1 MFRKICFLFPY
12 LIFNTISSEQNKV
25 FCIEYMIQNKACSVK
40 KKEVSEML
48 KRIND
53 FLAELPMTIVG
64 GVLLVFSFVLPRVG
78 VNLPVDPAWG
88 TVVIS
93 GIPLLYLAVW
103 RIIYNPGISKISSAL
118 LITIAMFAAIAIG
131 DLFAA
136 GEVAFIMA
144 IGALLEDAT
153 TNRAKKGLKKLIS
166 LAPTQGRRIRDGKEE
181 MIPAEKIVKGNLL
194 RILPRETV
202 PVDGVIVNGETS
214 VDQSIMTGESLPV
227 DKIVGDAVFCGTIN
241 RFGAIDIRATK
252 VGEDSSLQKLIRM
265 VQEAE
270 DKKAPMARIADRV
283 ASWLVPVAMLVAV
296 IAGIATQ
303 DIVRAVTVLV
313 VFCPCALVL
322 ATPTAIMAAIGQATK
337 HGVIIKSG
345 EALEKM
351 GKVDTIAFDKTGTLT
366 YGKLEVSDV
375 LPFAPDLD
383 EEKLLYLAASAEA
396 KSEHPLGKAI
406 VAYAK
411 KRDLSLSESAAFQ
424 MTSGKGIS
432 AEVDGYQLL
441 CGNEKYLQECG
452 VSVTA
457 NADAALEK
465 LRLQGRASI
474 LVAANS
480 QCVGVIAL
488 SDVLRPEATA
498 MVQKL
503 TAMQTNTVL
512 LTGDNQK
519 TADYFAAQVGIR
531 EVYAD
536 LLPEDKVG
544 NIAALQKHVRNV
556 CMIGDGVNDAPSL
569 KTASVGVAMG
579 SMGSDIAVE
588 AADIALMSDDISK
601 IPYLKRLSNATVKTI
616 KLSITLSMCINFL
629 AVTLSVLGLLNPTTG
644 ALVHNAGSCF
654 VVLIAALLYDRK
666 FE

>member
-1 MFRKICFLFPY
+1 
-12 LIFNTISSEQNKV
+12 
-25 FCIEYMIQNKACSVK
+25 
-40 KKEVSEML
+40 ML

-166 LAPTQGRRIRDGKEE
+166 LAPTQGRRIQDGKEE
-181 MIPAEKIVKGNLL
+181 LVSAEKIVKGDLL
-194 RILPRETV
+194 RILPGEIV
-202 PVDGVIVNGETS
+202 PVDGIIISGETS

-227 DKIVGDAVFCGTIN
+227 DKAGGDTVFCGTIN

-303 DIVRAVTVLV
+303 NVVRAVTVLV

-375 LPFAPDLD
+375 LSVAPDLD

-411 KRDLSLSESAAFQ
+411 KSDLPLSESAAFR

-441 CGNEKYLQECG
+441 CGNEKYLHECG

-457 NADAALEK
+457 NAAATLEK
-465 LRLQGRASI
+465 LRLQGKASI
-474 LVAANS
+474 LVAVNG

-488 SDVLRPEATA
+488 SDVLRPEAAA

-544 NIAALQKHVRNV
+544 SIAALQKHGRNV
-556 CMIGDGVNDAPSL
+556 CMIGDGVNDAPAL

-601 IPYLKRLSNATVKTI
+601 IPYLKRLSGVTVKTI

>member
-1 MFRKICFLFPY
+1 
-12 LIFNTISSEQNKV
+12 
-25 FCIEYMIQNKACSVK
+25 
-40 KKEVSEML
+40 ML

-53 FLAELPMTIVG
+53 FLAGLPMTIIG
-64 GVLLVFSFVLPRVG
+64 GVLLVFSFALPRTG

-181 MIPAEKIVKGNLL
+181 MIPAEKIVKGDML
-194 RILPRETV
+194 RILPGETV
-202 PVDGVIVNGETS
+202 PVDGVIVSGETS

-227 DKIVGDAVFCGTIN
+227 DKAAGDTVFCGTIN

-283 ASWLVPVAMLVAV
+283 ASWLVPVAMLVAA

-375 LPFAPDLD
+375 LSFAPDLD

-406 VAYAK
+406 VAYTK
-411 KRDLSLSESAAFQ
+411 KRDLPLSESAAFQ

-432 AEVDGYQLL
+432 AEVDGCQLL
-441 CGNEKYLQECG
+441 CGNEKYLHECG

-457 NADAALEK
+457 NAAGTLEK
-465 LRLQGRASI
+465 LQLQGKASI
-474 LVAANS
+474 LVAVNG

-488 SDVLRPEATA
+488 SDVLRSEASA

-519 TADYFAAQVGIR
+519 IADYFAAQVGIR

-544 NIAALQKHVRNV
+544 NIAALQKHGRNV
-556 CMIGDGVNDAPSL
+556 CMIGDGVNDAPAL

-601 IPYLKRLSNATVKTI
+601 IPYLKRLSGATVKTI

>member
-1 MFRKICFLFPY
+1 MF
-12 LIFNTISSEQNKV
+12 
-25 FCIEYMIQNKACSVK
+25 K
-40 KKEVSEML
+40 K
-48 KRIND
+48 IND
-53 FLAELPMTIVG
+53 FLAGLPMTIVG
-64 GVLLVFSFVLPRVG
+64 GIFLVFSFVLPRAG
-78 VNLPVDPAWG
+78 ISLPVDPAWV
-88 TVVIS
+88 TVIIC
-93 GIPLLYLAVW
+93 GIPLLYLSVW
-103 RIIYNPGISKISSAL
+103 RTIHNHGISKISSAH
-118 LITIAMFAAIAIG
+118 LICIAMVAAIAIG

-136 GEVAFIMA
+136 GEVVFIME

-166 LAPTQGRRIRDGKEE
+166 LAPTQGRRIQDGKEE
-181 MIPAEKIVKGNLL
+181 MLPAEKIVKGDML
-194 RILPRETV
+194 RILPGETI
-202 PVDGVIVNGETS
+202 PVDGVIVSGETS

-227 DKIVGDAVFCGTIN
+227 DKAPGDTVFCGTIN
-241 RFGAIDIRATK
+241 RFGAIDIRAIK
-252 VGEDSSLQKLIRM
+252 VGADSSLQKLIRM

-283 ASWLVPVAMLVAV
+283 ASWLVPAAMLVAI
-296 IAGIATQ
+296 IAGAATQ

-366 YGKLEVSDV
+366 YGKPEVSDV
-375 LPFAPDLD
+375 LSFASGLD

-411 KRDLSLSESAAFQ
+411 KQDLPLGESAAFQ

-432 AEVDGYQLL
+432 ADVDGYKLL
-441 CGNEKYLQECG
+441 CGNETYLREGG
-452 VSVTA
+452 VSVQSDA
-457 NADAALEK
+457 AAALEK
-465 LRLQGRASI
+465 LRLQGKASI
-474 LVAANS
+474 LIAANG
-480 QCVGVIAL
+480 QCIGVIAL
-488 SDVLRPEATA
+488 SDVLRPEAAA

-503 TAMQTNTVL
+503 TAMHTKTVL

-536 LLPEDKVG
+536 LLPENKVG
-544 NIAALQKHVRNV
+544 NIAALQQRGRTV
-556 CMIGDGVNDAPSL
+556 CMIGDGVNDAPAL

-629 AVTLSVLGLLNPTTG
+629 AVTLSVLGKLNPTTG

>member
-1 MFRKICFLFPY
+1 
-12 LIFNTISSEQNKV
+12 
-25 FCIEYMIQNKACSVK
+25 
-40 KKEVSEML
+40 ML

-53 FLAELPMTIVG
+53 VLAGLPMTIIG
-64 GVLLVFSFVLPRVG
+64 GVLLVFSFVLPRVD
-78 VNLPVDPAWG
+78 VSLPIDPAWG

-166 LAPTQGRRIRDGKEE
+166 LAPTQGRRIRNGKEE
-181 MIPAEKIVKGNLL
+181 LIPAEKIVKGDML
-194 RILPRETV
+194 RILPGETV
-202 PVDGVIVNGETS
+202 PVDGVIVSGETS

-227 DKIVGDAVFCGTIN
+227 DKVVGDTVFCGTIN
-241 RFGAIDIRATK
+241 RFGATDIRATK

-375 LPFAPDLD
+375 LSFSPELSKD
-383 EEKLLYLAASAEA
+383 KLLYLAASAEA

-411 KRDLSLSESAAFQ
+411 KLDLPLSESAAFQ

-441 CGNEKYLQECG
+441 CGNEKYLHECG

-465 LRLQGRASI
+465 LRLQGKASI
-474 LVAANS
+474 LVAVNG

-488 SDVLRPEATA
+488 SDVLRPEAAA

-531 EVYAD
+531 EAYAD

-544 NIAALQKHVRNV
+544 NIAALQQRDRNV
-556 CMIGDGVNDAPSL
+556 CMIGDGVNDAPAL

>member
-1 MFRKICFLFPY
+1 
-12 LIFNTISSEQNKV
+12 
-25 FCIEYMIQNKACSVK
+25 
-40 KKEVSEML
+40 ML

-181 MIPAEKIVKGNLL
+181 MIPAEKIVKGNML
-194 RILPRETV
+194 RILPGETV

-265 VQEAE
+265 VQEVE

-296 IAGIATQ
+296 IAGVATQ

-375 LPFAPDLD
+375 LSFAPDLD

-411 KRDLSLSESAAFQ
+411 KRDLPLSESAAFQ

-432 AEVDGYQLL
+432 AGVDGYQLL
-441 CGNEKYLQECG
+441 CGNEKYLHECG

-457 NADAALEK
+457 NAAATLEK
-465 LRLQGRASI
+465 LRLQGKASI
-474 LVAANS
+474 LVAVNS
-480 QCVGVIAL
+480 QCLGVIAL
-488 SDVLRPEATA
+488 SDVLRPEAAA

-519 TADYFAAQVGIR
+519 TADYFAAQVGIH

-544 NIAALQKHVRNV
+544 NIAALQKHGRNV
-556 CMIGDGVNDAPSL
+556 CMIGDGVNDAPAL

>member
-1 MFRKICFLFPY
+1 
-12 LIFNTISSEQNKV
+12 
-25 FCIEYMIQNKACSVK
+25 MIQENARSVK

-53 FLAELPMTIVG
+53 FLAGLPMTIIG

-136 GEVAFIMA
+136 GEVALIMA

-166 LAPTQGRRIRDGKEE
+166 LAPTQGRRVQDGKEE
-181 MIPAEKIVKGNLL
+181 LIPAEKIVKGDLL
-194 RILPRETV
+194 RILPGETV

-227 DKIVGDAVFCGTIN
+227 DKAAGDTVFCGTIN

-283 ASWLVPVAMLVAV
+283 ASWLVPVAMLVAA

-303 DIVRAVTVLV
+303 NIVRAVTVLV

-375 LPFAPDLD
+375 LSFAPDLD

-411 KRDLSLSESAAFQ
+411 KRDLPLSESAAFR

-441 CGNEKYLQECG
+441 CGNEKYLHECG

-457 NADAALEK
+457 NAAATLEK
-465 LRLQGRASI
+465 LRLQGKASI

-488 SDVLRPEATA
+488 SDVLRPEAAA

-544 NIAALQKHVRNV
+544 NIAALQKHGRNV
-556 CMIGDGVNDAPSL
+556 CMIGDGVNDAPAL

>member
-1 MFRKICFLFPY
+1 
-12 LIFNTISSEQNKV
+12 
-25 FCIEYMIQNKACSVK
+25 
-40 KKEVSEML
+40 ML

-53 FLAELPMTIVG
+53 FLAGLPMTIIG

-166 LAPTQGRRIRDGKEE
+166 LAPTQGRRIRSGKEE
-181 MIPAEKIVKGNLL
+181 LIPAEKIVKGDML
-194 RILPRETV
+194 RILPGETV
-202 PVDGVIVNGETS
+202 PVDGVIVSGETS

-227 DKIVGDAVFCGTIN
+227 DKAAGDTVFCGTIN
-241 RFGAIDIRATK
+241 RFGAIDIHATK

-283 ASWLVPVAMLVAV
+283 ASWLVPVAMLVAA

-303 DIVRAVTVLV
+303 NIVRAVTVLV

-337 HGVIIKSG
+337 HGVIIKSC

-375 LPFAPDLD
+375 LSFAPDLD

-411 KRDLSLSESAAFQ
+411 KRDLPLSESAAFR

-432 AEVDGYQLL
+432 AEADGYRLL
-441 CGNEKYLQECG
+441 CGNEKYLHECG

-457 NADAALEK
+457 NTAATSEK
-465 LRLQGRASI
+465 LRLQGKASI

-488 SDVLRPEATA
+488 SDVLRPEAAA

-544 NIAALQKHVRNV
+544 GIAALQQRGRNV
-556 CMIGDGVNDAPSL
+556 CMIGDGVNDAPAL

-601 IPYLKRLSNATVKTI
+601 IPYLKRLSGATVKTI
-616 KLSITLSMCINFL
+616 KLSITLSMCINLL